1 VVRKRIKKSLT
12 LITKNPY
19 IDRIGDK
26 MSKID
31 YLNYDDVRED
41 RRQQKKFKKKKS
53 LKEAKNKRRKKKYVK
68 KDN

>member
-1 VVRKRIKKSLT
+1 MVRKRIKKSLT

-19 IDRIGDK
+19 IIGDK
-26 MSKID
+26 MSKVD

-53 LKEAKNKRRKKKYVK
+53 LKEAKNKRRRKKYVK

>member
-1 VVRKRIKKSLT
+1 MVRKRIKKSLT
-12 LITKNPY
+12 LIVKNPY
-19 IDRIGDK
+19 IIGDE
-26 MSKID
+26 MSKVD

-53 LKEAKNKRRKKKYVK
+53 LKEAKNKRRKKKYVR